1 MMLRKK
7 ALVLFISILL
17 FLICQTG
24 MAAVK
29 NPIQSVFNKPDVTTE
44 GLEIT
49 SLTFDSI
56 EGILSIKVNNLN
68 SISIDYPQVTWSL
81 KLGEIL
87 YKTETLPEGGKI
99 APDKVEEIQIPFS
112 IPFQEL
118 YEKHPSLQRIDV
130 VPYTVTADCNFKL
143 PIFGKSNNSVV
154 ATGELPMLKK
164 PVVNLDSIQLTSMEP
179 NQVVFAVTA
188 SIQNKNGFDIHLER
202 VDYSLVINNT
212 KWAVGNTRRQI
223 LVRPAQKSDIP
234 LNIALRTSSMVSEAY
249 GLVLSEQDVRFDFQG
264 TLFCKT
270 SSPYLKSFEL
280 PFQLIGKKRIKL

>member
-1 MMLRKK
+1 MLKKK
-7 ALVLFISILL
+7 ALVLFLSVFL
-17 FLICQTG
+17 FLICQTT
-24 MAAVK
+24 MAGIK

-49 SLTFDSI
+49 SLSFDSI
-56 EGILSIKVNNLN
+56 EGMLNLKINNLN
-68 SISIDYPQVTWSL
+68 SISIDYPQVSWTL

-87 YKTETLPEGGKI
+87 YKSGTLPEGGKI
-99 APDKVEEIQIPFS
+99 APNKVEEIQIPVS
-112 IPFQEL
+112 IPFNEL
-118 YEKHPSLQRIDV
+118 YEEHPSLQRIDV
-130 VPYTVTADCNFKL
+130 IPYTVTADFNFKL
-143 PIFGKSNNSVV
+143 PIFGKSTNSVV

-164 PVVNLDSIQLTSMEP
+164 PVVNLDSIMLTSLESD
-179 NQVVFAVTA
+179 QVVFAVTA
-188 SIQNKNGFDIHLER
+188 SVQNKNSFDIHLER

-249 GLVLSEQDVRFDFQG
+249 ALVLSEQNVRFDFQG
-264 TLFCKT
+264 TLYCKT

-280 PFQLIGKKRIKL
+280 PFQLIGTKRIKL